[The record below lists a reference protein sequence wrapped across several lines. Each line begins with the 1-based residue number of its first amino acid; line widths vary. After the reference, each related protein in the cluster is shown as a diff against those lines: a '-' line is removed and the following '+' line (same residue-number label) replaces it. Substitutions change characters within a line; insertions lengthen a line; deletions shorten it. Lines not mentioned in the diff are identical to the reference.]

1 MNISDLQLNF
11 YIFHLFN
18 ALALINFHLLPK
30 LELTLNCISCFKRY
44 RMHATTF
51 HICYL
56 PALHGNMFVTAFYYY
71 GSLIF
76 SGEANIKG

>member
-56 PALHGNMFVTAFYYY
+56 RALHGNMFVIAFYYY
-71 GSLIF
+71 GSLTFI
-76 SGEANIKG
+76 GQANIKG